1 MNRHTSIP
9 AARPAGQAGAPA
21 TSSLTPPGLR
31 VALARS
37 TSFRAGH
44 RVATGGAPWGVARF
58 KEAALPYLAALRRA
72 GRTGLAPDTT
82 VGRAL
87 ARQLVDR
94 GLAHPVPAPRPGPHP
109 VTVVV
114 PVFGRPTELHRCLAS
129 LRGLPVVVV
138 DDGSPDPDPVRVTAE
153 THGARLVRHEVNR
166 GPAAA
171 RNTGLALVD
180 TPLVAFVD
188 SDCRPDN
195 GWLDVLVPS
204 FDDPKVAAVAPR
216 IVPDVPS
223 PPTGLLA
230 RYEAARSALDLG
242 QEQDL
247 VRPGARVGFVPTA
260 TLVVRRDV
268 LREVVFDEDLRLG
281 EDVDFVWRLHDRGL
295 HVRYQPRARVA
306 HTPRLAW
313 RDAARRRHEYGTSA
327 AALAERHP
335 GRLAPARPSVWNL
348 LTLVCVAQG
357 RPRAGAVSA
366 LVSAGLLRRRL
377 SGMPGAT
384 GLSVSVV
391 AQGLVAD
398 AATMGLALRREW
410 WPLGLLCLGAAPRA
424 RVARA
429 ATAAML
435 LPVAAEWVT
444 RGPALGLLPWTVLRC
459 LDDLAYGTGVTAS
472 ALRHRSL
479 AVLTPE
485 VRLPFRQRS
494 TGTAPHE
501 RVPRSGQD
509 T

>member
-1 MNRHTSIP
+1 MTRHTP
-9 AARPAGQAGAPA
+9 APPALFPA
-21 TSSLTPPGLR
+21 GLR
-31 VALARS
+31 VALAPS
-37 TSFRAGH
+37 TSFRASG

-58 KEAALPYLAALRRA
+58 KEAALPYLAELRRA
-72 GRTGLAPDTT
+72 GPGGLVPGTAL
-82 VGRAL
+82 GRAL

-94 GLAHPVPAPRPGPHP
+94 GLAHPVPASRPGPHP

-114 PVFGRPTELHRCLAS
+114 PAYGRAHELDRCLGA
-129 LRGLPVVVV
+129 LHGLPVVVV
-138 DDGSPDPDPVRVTAE
+138 DDGSPDAGPVREAAE
-153 THGARLVRHEVNR
+153 RHGARLVRHDVNR

-171 RNTGLALVD
+171 RNTGAALAD

-188 SDCRPDN
+188 SDCRPAD
-195 GWLDVLVPS
+195 GCLDILVPS

-216 IVPDVPS
+216 IVPDLPL
-223 PPTGLLA
+223 PPRGLLA

-242 QEQDL
+242 RDQDL
-247 VRPGARVGFVPTA
+247 VRPRARVGFVPTA

-268 LREVVFDEDLRLG
+268 LRDVAFDEELRLG

-313 RDAARRRHEYGTSA
+313 RAAARRRHEYGTSA
-327 AALAERHP
+327 AALARRHP
-335 GRLAPARPSVWNL
+335 GRLAPVRPSVWNL
-348 LTLVCVAQG
+348 LTLAFVAQG

-377 SGMPGAT
+377 AGTPGAT

-398 AATMGLALRREW
+398 ASTLGLALRREW
-410 WPLGLLCLGAAPRA
+410 WPLGLLCL
-424 RVARA
+424 
-429 ATAAML
+429 ATAGRSRLARSGAVAML
-435 LPVAAEWVT
+435 APLAAEWVT
-444 RGPALGLLPWTVLRC
+444 RGPRLGPVPWAVLRC

-479 AVLTPE
+479 AVIAP
-485 VRLPFRQRS
+485 RIQLPFTKRTDDRQ
-494 TGTAPHE
+494 TG
-501 RVPRSGQD
+501 
-509 T
+509 